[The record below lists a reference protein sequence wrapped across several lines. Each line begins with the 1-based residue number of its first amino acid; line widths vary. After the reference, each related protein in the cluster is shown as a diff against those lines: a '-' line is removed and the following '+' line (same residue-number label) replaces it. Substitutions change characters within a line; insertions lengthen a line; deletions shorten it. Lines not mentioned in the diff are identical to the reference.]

1 MRPCRSIRL
10 MFLAATAASA
20 FCGPATAGSLSVS
33 TPFSASAPAG
43 NQYSYSAGPFP
54 FNAFGIVA
62 KATYQANPASVAFN
76 GGVSFD
82 MPTLTTGQQIATDSI
97 LPISYASAYSG
108 TSLGGSVTLGGRL
121 DYSYNI
127 GPFSG
132 SGLIGQA
139 SVNPGVSGG
148 LVGDSPLNATT
159 LTGNAALGLPGLNLG
174 LSIFPV
180 GSASMSINPS
190 LVATEQVSW
199 NSNFEY
205 GYYRWTNTTGT
216 LTATDTLT
224 WVGVN
229 PGDPL
234 GIKFNATS
242 TGAYF
247 INVMPAIRMDGVLSQ
262 KQELDLKLTAAF
274 YASVFGVTVVDKQ
287 YPLATL
293 PLVKD
298 GEGFTSNGNEWVADN
313 FWSANVLFDDQK
325 FTVLDIPTFVN
336 QSLYL
341 NKPGNQTPTGDVPG
355 GFLPV
360 PGLTDLPPPPQICL
374 NNRCYNLD
382 DPALPI
388 TGIRDNAVPEPT
400 TWAMMLAG
408 FACIG
413 GLMRRKTRAAMGLY
427 RH

>member
-1 MRPCRSIRL
+1 MRPFVSMKL
-10 MFLAATAASA
+10 MYLGATALSVLAWPALAAPLAVNTS
-20 FCGPATAGSLSVS
+20 
-33 TPFSASAPAG
+33 FSASTPAG
-43 NQYSYSAGPFP
+43 NQYSYSTGPFP
-54 FNAFGIVA
+54 FSAFGVVA
-62 KATYQANPASVAFN
+62 KATYQANPASIAFN
-76 GGVSFD
+76 GNVSFD
-82 MPTLTTGQQIATDSI
+82 MPTLMVGQQIATDSI
-97 LPISYASAYSG
+97 LPISYSSAYSG
-108 TSLGGSVTLGGRL
+108 TSLGGSVSLGGRL
-121 DYSYNI
+121 DYTYNI

-132 SGLIGQA
+132 SGLIGSA
-139 SVNPGVSGG
+139 SVNPGVSGA
-148 LVGDSPLNATT
+148 LLGDSPLNATT

-190 LVATEQVSW
+190 LSATERVSW

-216 LTATDTLT
+216 LTATDTLN
-224 WVGVN
+224 WVSVN

-234 GIKFNATS
+234 GIQFNATP

-262 KQELDLKLTAAF
+262 TQELDFKLTAAF

-293 PLVKD
+293 PLAKD
-298 GEGFTSNGNEWVADN
+298 GEGFTSNGNEWVAGS

-360 PGLTDLPPPPQICL
+360 PGLTDLPPPPQICV

-388 TGIRDNAVPEPT
+388 TSIRDNAVPEPAS
-400 TWAMMLAG
+400 WAMMLVG

-413 GLMRRKTRAAMGLY
+413 AMTRRKARVARRPVRY
-427 RH
+427 